1 MLTFAAKTEDVLKH
15 IKQNCLSIIMKKV
28 IYILLICLTFLSC
41 KKDEGTPYAHRI
53 IAIASANGIGDKGYL
68 DVILL
73 GFEQVY
79 YNLDRSEY
87 MQICTP
93 LTTDEAYQIA
103 LNNIEKAK
111 DGVPT
116 LIMFG
121 SSEYLPIVEKLEKN
135 TAISG
140 RNVSVLLFE
149 VDSLAP
155 ASNNINYYSFIIT
168 TYKACY
174 NAGKYVADKG
184 FKNPLIWLSNPIDV
198 QMDFFRDGFSD
209 GYYDVTGKR
218 PDVKYLADDYSGYN
232 MSDSAYRAMS
242 ELDSIYD
249 FIFPVMGGSN
259 LGIYRY
265 LRENP
270 DGPYVAGMDVDQ
282 SRFAKNIIGC
292 IIKNIDRTVV
302 DFANDW
308 IAGKEIPQHQV
319 FDASSGYIEW
329 RVIWEV
335 ANQ

>member
-1 MLTFAAKTEDVLKH
+1 MVA
-15 IKQNCLSIIMKKV
+15 
-28 IYILLICLTFLSC
+28 C
-41 KKDEGTPYAHRI
+41 KKNADTPYTHRI
-53 IAIASANGIGDKGYL
+53 IAIVSANGIGDKGYL
-68 DVILL
+68 DVIVL
-73 GFEQVY
+73 GYEQVY
-79 YNLDRSEY
+79 FNLDKSKY

-121 SSEYLPIVEKLEKN
+121 SSEYLPIIDKLKDN
-135 TAISG
+135 TSLSG

-149 VDSLAP
+149 TDSLSP

-168 TYKACY
+168 TYKACC
-174 NAGKYVADKG
+174 NAGQYVGEKG
-184 FKNPLIWLSNPIDV
+184 FKNPLIWLSNPIDA
-198 QMDFFRDGFSD
+198 QMDLFRDGFSD
-209 GYYDVTGKR
+209 GYCKVTGKR
-218 PDVKYLADDYSGYN
+218 PDVKYLADDYSGYS

-242 ELDSIYD
+242 ELSDVYD

-265 LRENP
+265 LREHP

-282 SRFAKNIIGC
+282 SKYAQNIIGC
-292 IIKNIDRTVV
+292 LIKNIDRAVV
-302 DFANDW
+302 DFTNSW
-308 IAGKEIPQHQV
+308 LTGEEIPHHQV

-329 RVIWEV
+329 RVIRNV
-335 ANQ
+335 APQK